1 MRKLYLFA
9 MAALL
14 PLFSCQ
20 KEAEITPAP
29 ETAAPDRITTFYA
42 TVEGSAQNTK
52 VYVDEN
58 LDMRWNA
65 GDFIS
70 VFNGNS
76 KNDSFQ
82 FQGNDGDREGTFTE
96 SSSSTDPGTAID
108 KKYAVYPSRGSNTIN
123 PASHVLTVSLPAYQE
138 YKEKSFGPM
147 DNTMVAV
154 TEGDHFS
161 FKNVCGYLVLRLYG
175 NASVERVT
183 LRGNNGEKIAGKAHV
198 SIAPGGV
205 PSVTMDDSDATEE
218 IAVNCFVLLGTS
230 PADYKEFWFVV
241 PPVTFTQGITVTVHD
256 INGRQFIKSTTKQV
270 TVTRNIKNSMATF
283 NVDYTDM
290 TAAPLTFEAIEDD
303 TEVSFYISS
312 DADGGPDGIE
322 YSYNRGEWFPYTSE
336 TAISMHAGDAVSFR
350 GNKAHF
356 GTTYFNTQRFKS
368 TKTCYVYGN
377 VMSLVSSTGFPNNK
391 TLTAEGAFQNLFY
404 NCRITNH
411 PEYALILPAT
421 TLTESCYES
430 MFAYCSSLTSAPV
443 LPATEMAEFCYY
455 HMFDNCSSLT
465 SAPVLPATKMALC
478 CYADMFEDCSSLTS
492 APVLPATEM
501 EQACYDSM
509 FEGCSS
515 LTSAP
520 ALPATKLHISCYR
533 YMFRGCS
540 SLVSAPVLPATKLSM
555 SCYEQMF
562 KDCSQLNYVECL
574 ATDIS
579 SIGCTDSWLS
589 GVSATGTFVKD
600 PSMTGW
606 TSGESGIPDGWTVN

>member
-9 MAALL
+9 TAALL

-241 PPVTFTQGITVTVHD
+241 PPVTFTQGITVTVQD

-356 GTTYFNTQRFKS
+356 GTTYSNTQRFKT

-377 VMSLVSSTGFPNNK
+377 VMSLVSSTDFPNNK
-391 TLTAEGAFQNLFY
+391 TLTAEKAFSHLFY
-404 NCRITNH
+404 QCRRITNH

-421 TLTESCYES
+421 TLTKYCYDS
-430 MFAYCSSLTSAPV
+430 MFSYCTSLTSAPV
-443 LPATEMAEFCYY
+443 LPATEMAQFCYRY
-455 HMFDNCSSLT
+455 MFMGCSSLVSAPELPATDLNYECYAFMFTGCSSLT
-465 SAPVLPATKMALC
+465 SAPVLPATKLVG
-478 CYADMFEDCSSLTS
+478 L
-492 APVLPATEM
+492 
-501 EQACYDSM
+501 
-509 FEGCSS
+509 
-515 LTSAP
+515 
-520 ALPATKLHISCYR
+520 CYR
-533 YMFRGCS
+533 HMFRG
-540 SLVSAPVLPATKLSM
+540 
-555 SCYEQMF
+555 
-562 KDCSQLNYVECL
+562 CSQLNYVKCL

-579 SIGCTDSWLS
+579 AINCTESWLS
-589 GVSATGTFVKD
+589 EVSATGTFVKD

>member
-1 MRKLYLFA
+1 MRKSYLFA
-9 MAALL
+9 TAALL

-29 ETAAPDRITTFYA
+29 ETAAPDHVTTFYA
-42 TVEGSAQNTK
+42 TVESSAQNTK

-65 GDFIS
+65 GDYIS

-108 KKYAVYPSRGSNTIN
+108 KKYAVYPYRGSNTIN

-138 YKEKSFGPM
+138 YREKSFGPM

-205 PSVTMDDSDATEE
+205 PSVTMDDSDAAEE
-218 IAVNCFVLLGTS
+218 ISVGCFVSLGTS
-230 PADYKEFWFVV
+230 PADYTEFWFVV
-241 PPVTFTQGITVTVHD
+241 PPVTFTQGITVTVQD
-256 INGRQFIKSTTKQV
+256 ISGRQFIKSTTKQV

-336 TAISMHAGDAVSFR
+336 TAISMHAGEAVSFR

-411 PEYALILPAT
+411 PEYALVLPAT
-421 TLTESCYES
+421 TLTESCYQY
-430 MFAYCSSLTSAPV
+430 MFAYCSSLI
-443 LPATEMAEFCYY
+443 
-455 HMFDNCSSLT
+455 
-465 SAPVLPATKMALC
+465 
-478 CYADMFEDCSSLTS
+478 S

-501 EQACYDSM
+501 EQCCYDSM
-509 FEGCSS
+509 FAYCSS
-515 LTSAP
+515 LNSAP

-533 YMFRGCS
+533 YMFEGCS
-540 SLVSAPVLPATKLSM
+540 SLTSAPVLPATKLSM
-555 SCYEQMF
+555 SCYKQMF